1 LTHLFPDSLAART
14 IAVLLVGLGL
24 FHLGSIW
31 VYQIGLETGAGSLRD
46 RQLAESMISIA
57 RAIGAAA
64 ADERDRTAH
73 SLSSPNLEVHWSRSS
88 VIEGT
93 MVEDEVM
100 RLMRH
105 RLSDLAPEF
114 VDDRIRLS
122 RARPDVL
129 LAAIQ
134 VPDGSWV
141 DFSAAS
147 RGAEHGVVFSTT
159 AMAVGILLI
168 SVILVRGFTAPL
180 RRMAGAADRI
190 GRDVEGP
197 PLVESGPREVR
208 EATRA
213 FNEMKA
219 RIQRLIEDRTHMLA
233 AVSHDLKTPITRL
246 RLRVEFVEV
255 EEERAKMSRDL
266 DEMEIM
272 IDQALSFLR
281 GDGRDEEWKL
291 ADLSAML
298 EAIASDLAD
307 TGRPIHLTAPAE
319 AVVRC
324 RPLALKRALINLID
338 NALKYGATA
347 RVRLSE
353 SPTHFTVEIEDDG
366 PGIPEEEREAVF
378 DPFYRR
384 EASRSRDTGGAGL
397 GLTIARTVVR
407 AIGGNVTLGEAESG
421 GLRVEVTVPL
431 SSQESLRTLHP
442 DDWY

>member
-1 LTHLFPDSLAART
+1 
-14 IAVLLVGLGL
+14 
-24 FHLGSIW
+24 
-31 VYQIGLETGAGSLRD
+31 
-46 RQLAESMISIA
+46 
-57 RAIGAAA
+57 
-64 ADERDRTAH
+64 
-73 SLSSPNLEVHWSRSS
+73 
-88 VIEGT
+88 
-93 MVEDEVM
+93 
-100 RLMRH
+100 
-105 RLSDLAPEF
+105 
-114 VDDRIRLS
+114 
-122 RARPDVL
+122 
-129 LAAIQ
+129 
-134 VPDGSWV
+134 
-141 DFSAAS
+141 
-147 RGAEHGVVFSTT
+147 
-159 AMAVGILLI
+159 
-168 SVILVRGFTAPL
+168 
-180 RRMAGAADRI
+180 
-190 GRDVEGP
+190 
-197 PLVESGPREVR
+197 
-208 EATRA
+208 
-213 FNEMKA
+213 
-219 RIQRLIEDRTHMLA
+219 MLA